1 MVAIADRAGCAPVPL
16 TARLRGYSNRALPRS
31 EDAERCKWIA
41 MADAALLGP
50 QLPQWDQ
57 RVDAGVWSCRTSR
70 MKLKVGLLGHFV
82 EAGSS

>member
-1 MVAIADRAGCAPVPL
+1 
-16 TARLRGYSNRALPRS
+16 
-31 EDAERCKWIA
+31 